1 MSVYSRIFNKQY
13 QNLMHPGRRLRFDLI
28 NPLCILI
35 LCGIG
40 VLFIYSAQYSYGGG
54 NWKRQIF
61 WMILGMGVYTALSHA
76 DYKVLLRYAHFIYLG
91 GLVGLLLATKFSPIS
106 HEDMGARRWINLGFT
121 NIQPTEGAKIGTLIM
136 VASILARSRIGSVRD
151 SMVVLLRVAVVFLVP
166 MLLIFLQPDLGSS
179 LVFPPMIF
187 ALLYVSRL
195 SEKFFLSAIALFAVA
210 VTVVGLDIYGYSQ
223 HLEKLREAKQTGAPA
238 IAEEYH
244 SLLPIHDYQRNRILT
259 FVAPD
264 VVDPTGT
271 GASWNANQAKISAAT
286 GGVTGKGLFKG
297 TQAQLGYLP
306 QAVAHNDFIFSVIAE
321 ETGFLGSAF
330 VVGLFCLMVA
340 NGIRIAGHARDRF
353 GMQLAIG
360 VSVLFLVH
368 FFINIGM
375 TIGITPITG
384 LPLPFLSYG
393 GSFVLSCFILQ
404 GLVQSVYRHRKDF
417 T

>member
-1 MSVYSRIFNKQY
+1 MSAYRRIFSKQY
-13 QNLMHPGRRLRFDLI
+13 QNLMYPGERLRFDIL
-28 NPLCILI
+28 NPLCMFL

-40 VLFIYSAQYSYGGG
+40 LLFIYSAQISYDGGH
-54 NWKRQIF
+54 WKRQLFFIVVGLGIYGLLSAINYK
-61 WMILGMGVYTALSHA
+61 ILLQ
-76 DYKVLLRYAHFIYLG
+76 YAHIIYITG
-91 GLVGLLLATKFSPIS
+91 IVGLLLTLPISPIS
-106 HEDMGARRWINLGFT
+106 VDQMGARRWIDVGIT
-121 NIQPTEGAKIGTLIM
+121 IQPTEGAKIGTLIM
-136 VASILARSRIGSVRD
+136 AASILARSEIGSIQD
-151 SMVVLLRVAVVFLVP
+151 SLVALAKVGLVFLIP

-195 SEKFFLSAIALFAVA
+195 SEKFFLSAFAAFAIALAVLGA
-210 VTVVGLDIYGYSQ
+210 DIYGYSQ
-223 HLEKLREAKQTGAPA
+223 HLEAQRAADRSGST
-238 IAEEYH
+238 AEVGGYH
-244 SLLPIHDYQRNRILT
+244 SLLPIHNYQRNRILT

-264 VVDPTGT
+264 VVDPNGT

-286 GGVTGKGLFKG
+286 GGLSGKGVFKG

-330 VVGLFCLMVA
+330 IVGLFCLMVA
-340 NGIRIAGHARDRF
+340 NGIRIAGLARDRF

-404 GLVQSVYRHRKDF
+404 GLVQSVYRYRKDF
-417 T
+417 S

>member
-1 MSVYSRIFNKQY
+1 MN
-13 QNLMHPGRRLRFDLI
+13 PGDRLRFDLL
-28 NPLCILI
+28 NPICILT
-35 LCGIG
+35 LCLVGL
-40 VLFIYSAQYSYGGG
+40 LFIYSAQISYEGGH
-54 NWKRQIF
+54 WKRQMFWVIIGLGFYNVVSIINYKIF
-61 WMILGMGVYTALSHA
+61 LEYAHIIYILG
-76 DYKVLLRYAHFIYLG
+76 I
-91 GLVGLLLATKFSPIS
+91 VGLILTMPFSPIS
-106 HEDMGARRWINLGFT
+106 YEDMGARRWIDLGLT
-121 NIQPTEGAKIGTLIM
+121 RVQPTEGAKIGTLIM
-136 VASILARSRIGSVRD
+136 AASILARSKIGTVKD
-151 SMVVLLRVAVVFLVP
+151 SLFVLAKVSGVFLLP
-166 MLLIFLQPDLGSS
+166 MLLIFLQPDLGST

-187 ALLYVSRL
+187 ALLYISRL
-195 SEKFFLSAIALFAVA
+195 SEKFFMSAFAAFVLSLAVLA
-210 VTVVGLDIYGYSQ
+210 ADIYGYSQ
-223 HLEKLREAKQTGAPA
+223 HLEAQREVSRSNSEVKIDDYQ
-238 IAEEYH
+238 
-244 SLLPIHDYQRNRILT
+244 SWLPIRNYQRNRILT

-264 VVDPTGT
+264 VVDPSGT

-286 GGVTGKGLFKG
+286 GGLSGKGLFKG

-330 VVGLFCLMVA
+330 VLGLFCLMVA
-340 NGIRIAGHARDRF
+340 NGIRIAGLARDRF

-360 VSVLFLVH
+360 VSILFLVH

-417 T
+417 S

>member
-1 MSVYSRIFNKQY
+1 
-13 QNLMHPGRRLRFDLI
+13 MHSSERLRFDWLS
-28 NPLCILI
+28 PLCILL
-35 LCGIG
+35 LCATGL
-40 VLFIYSAQYSYGGG
+40 LFIYSAQISYSGGH
-54 NWKRQIF
+54 WKRQLF
-61 WMILGMGVYTALSHA
+61 WAVIGIGAYTTISAIN
-76 DYKVLLRYAHFIYLG
+76 YKRFLEYAHFIYIAG
-91 GLVGLLLATKFSPIS
+91 IIGLLLATKFSPIS
-106 HEDMGARRWINLGFT
+106 YEDMGARRWIDLGFT
-121 NIQPTEGAKIGTLIM
+121 RVQPTEGAKIGTLIM
-136 VASILARSRIGSVRD
+136 AASILARSKIGTVRD
-151 SMVVLLRVAVVFLVP
+151 SLLTLAKIGVVFLIP

-195 SEKFFLSAIALFAVA
+195 SAKFFTSAFALFAIF
-210 VTVVGLDIYGYSQ
+210 VTVVGIDIYGYSQ
-223 HLEKLREAKQTGAPA
+223 HLGKLREAETSGAPA
-238 IAEEYH
+238 ITEAYH
-244 SLLPIHDYQRNRILT
+244 SLLPIHNYQRKRILT

-271 GASWNANQAKISAAT
+271 GASWNIRQAKISAAT
-286 GGVTGKGLFKG
+286 GGATGKGVFKG

-340 NGIRIAGHARDRF
+340 NGIRIAGLARDRF
-353 GMQLAIG
+353 GMYLAIG

-393 GSFVLSCFILQ
+393 GSFILSCFILQ
-404 GLVQSVYRHRKDF
+404 GLVQSVYRYRKDF
-417 T
+417 S